1 VIGFEPDIDP
11 STQGALQ
18 AVTNGLPTIRGI
30 IGAQTPVNTIWFPD
44 GGSRGCATVETLSS
58 GTKKYLGQG
67 NYLFELNGA
76 GMALV
81 GTGMSLGTGRII
93 FTTFGNAVLSCNGA
107 DGAGIVASTGGTFYA
122 ISGSPSAAIIE
133 SVGLQVLAFDCREGT
148 DHLPDQWW
156 ASALGDYTNWTPNIT
171 TQAANGRFLD
181 SPGGVTAAKRISGG
195 IIAYKKRSMYYG
207 QYVGGDVIWQ
217 WSQVATNIGCIG
229 VDAVCN
235 AGGAHYFVGADDIY
249 TYDGSSPR
257 SIGMGIKRWFFADA
271 DPNHIHRVI
280 AVHDRNDDHV
290 YFWYS
295 SIAQSGTTKDGW
307 FDKAIVYNMLTG
319 KWGIANGLYQDI
331 MTYQQGTDTLSVVG
345 FDATLPAPYS
355 GYVVQNLTGACATA
369 SITTWSIGDDDA
381 YSRLQLVRP
390 RFVSDPTTAT
400 MTHYHKSGLGEAWQA
415 GLTDTV
421 TDHKCNFSYSDRYH
435 RLKLDVTGDYELT
448 DIIITEQ
455 TSNGRR

>member
-1 VIGFEPDIDP
+1 MIKLSGFAPDLDP
-11 STQGALQ
+11 STPSTLQ

-30 IGAQTPVNTIWFPD
+30 IGAQSPVDTIWILD
-44 GGSRGCATVETLSS
+44 GTSRGCATIETLSS

-67 NYLFELNGA
+67 NYLFELNSG
-76 GMALV
+76 GIALV
-81 GTGMSLGTGRII
+81 GTGMSLGTGRIL

-107 DGAGIVASTGGTFYA
+107 DGAGIVASTGGMFTG

-133 SVGLQVLAFDCREGT
+133 SVGLQVLAFDCDDGT
-148 DHLPDQWW
+148 DHHPDQWW
-156 ASALGDYTNWTPNIT
+156 ASALGNYTDWTPNIT

-195 IIAYKKRSMYYG
+195 IIAYKKRAMYYG

-217 WSQVATNIGCIG
+217 WSQVATNVGCIG

-235 AGGAHYFVGADDIY
+235 ASGIHYFVGADDIY
-249 TYDGSSPR
+249 TFDGSAPR

-271 DPNHIHRVI
+271 DPDHIHRVI

-295 SIAQSGTTKDGW
+295 SIYQSGGDHDGW
-307 FDKAIVYNMLTG
+307 YDKAIVYNMLTG
-319 KWGIANGLYQDI
+319 KWGIANGLYQDV

-345 FDATLPAPYS
+345 VS
-355 GYVVQNLTGACATA
+355 GSYYRVQDLSGECV
-369 SITTWSIGDDDA
+369 SSSVTTWSIGDDDA

-390 RFVSDPTTAT
+390 RFISDPVTAI
-400 MTHYHKSGLGEAWQA
+400 MTHHHKSGLGEVWQT

-421 TDHKCNFSYSDRYH
+421 TDHKCNFSQSDRYH
-435 RLKLDVTGDYELT
+435 RLTLDMTGDYELA
-448 DIIITEQ
+448 DITITES
-455 TSNGRR
+455 TRNGRR